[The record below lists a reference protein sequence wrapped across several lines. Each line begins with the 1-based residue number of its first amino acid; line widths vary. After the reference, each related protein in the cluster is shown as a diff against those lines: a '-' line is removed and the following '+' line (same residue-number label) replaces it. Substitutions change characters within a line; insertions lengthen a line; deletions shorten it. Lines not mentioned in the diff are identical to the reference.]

1 MRTILPL
8 RGFWKRPALRW
19 KGDSRTTRLRMENFW
34 IHFSTPRQKI
44 ASFHEALASCT
55 VPTMSKLAGK
65 NILITGAAQGL
76 GREMAVGVAREG
88 AAAFSLV
95 ARHADKLNAAR
106 DDVWKIAPKTDI
118 VTIEAD
124 VSKPRDIERIVATT
138 LAQFKGRLDVL
149 VNNASTIGPS
159 PMPYLLDYPV
169 EDFRE
174 VLDTNLIGPFL
185 LIKNVLPAMIER
197 GGSII
202 NVTSD
207 AGQVGYPG
215 WGAYGISKFG
225 LEGMSQTWAS
235 ELEDTNVRV
244 NWVDPG
250 SMNTAMHRAAE
261 PEEDPTEWADPA
273 EVTNVFAF
281 LASDESKGV
290 TGKRFQAQEDW
301 KAEISQDGHK
311 GLKEEQD

>member
-1 MRTILPL
+1 ME
-8 RGFWKRPALRW
+8 
-19 KGDSRTTRLRMENFW
+19 RL
-34 IHFSTPRQKI
+34 S
-44 ASFHEALASCT
+44 
-55 VPTMSKLAGK
+55 GK
-65 NILITGAAQGL
+65 NILITGGSLGL
-76 GREMAVGVAREG
+76 GRATALRFARDG
-88 AAAFSLV
+88 SAGLSLV
-95 ARHADKLNAAR
+95 ARHGDQLNAVR
-106 DDVWKIAPKTDI
+106 NELRKLAPQIDI
-118 VTIEAD
+118 VVIEAD

-138 LAQFKGRLDVL
+138 LAQFKGHLDVL

-159 PMPYLLDYPV
+159 PMPNLLDYPV
-169 EDFRE
+169 EDFRQ

-185 LIKNVLPAMIER
+185 LIKNALPAMTER

-207 AGQVGYPG
+207 AGQIGYPG

-235 ELEDTNVRV
+235 ELEESGVRI

-261 PEEDPTEWADPA
+261 SEEDPSEWANPA
-273 EVTNVFAF
+273 GVTDVFVF

-301 KAEISQDGHK
+301 KPTLSK
-311 GLKEEQD
+311 

>member
-1 MRTILPL
+1 MEPL
-8 RGFWKRPALRW
+8 
-19 KGDSRTTRLRMENFW
+19 S
-34 IHFSTPRQKI
+34 
-44 ASFHEALASCT
+44 
-55 VPTMSKLAGK
+55 GK
-65 NILITGAAQGL
+65 NILITGGSQGL
-76 GREMAVGVAREG
+76 GRAMALRFARDG
-88 AAAFSLV
+88 SAALSLV
-95 ARHADKLNAAR
+95 ARHGDQLNAVR
-106 DDVWKIAPKTDI
+106 DELRKLAPKIDI
-118 VTIEAD
+118 VVIEAD

-159 PMPYLLDYPV
+159 PMPNLLDYPV

-185 LIKNVLPAMIER
+185 LIKSALPAMIEH
-197 GGSII
+197 GGSIV

-225 LEGMSQTWAS
+225 FEGMSQTWAS
-235 ELEDTNVRV
+235 ELEESGVRV

-261 PEEDPTEWADPA
+261 PEEDPSEWANPTD
-273 EVTNVFAF
+273 VTDVFVF
-281 LASDESKGV
+281 LASDESKGI

-301 KAEISQDGHK
+301 KAEISA
-311 GLKEEQD
+311 E

>member
-1 MRTILPL
+1 M
-8 RGFWKRPALRW
+8 G
-19 KGDSRTTRLRMENFW
+19 
-34 IHFSTPRQKI
+34 
-44 ASFHEALASCT
+44 
-55 VPTMSKLAGK
+55 KLDGK
-65 NILITGAAQGL
+65 NILITGASQGL
-76 GREMAVGVAREG
+76 GREMALRFAREG
-88 AAAFSLV
+88 AAALSLV
-95 ARHADKLNAAR
+95 ARHADELNVVR
-106 DDVWKIAPKTDI
+106 DEVRRLAPKIDI
-118 VTIEAD
+118 VVIDAD

-138 LAQFKGRLDVL
+138 LAQFKGELDVL
-149 VNNASTIGPS
+149 INNASTIGPS

-185 LIKNVLPAMIER
+185 LIKTALPAMIER

-235 ELEDTNVRV
+235 ELQESGVRV

-261 PEEDPTEWADPA
+261 PEEDPSEWADPA
-273 EVTNVFAF
+273 DVTDVFVF
-281 LASDESKGV
+281 LASDESKGI

-301 KAEISQDGHK
+301 KAAASG
-311 GLKEEQD
+311 